1 MATSIDLHIEGM
13 TCAACS
19 SRIERALNKLPGV
32 SAHVSLIEHRAHI
45 EGISVD
51 DAIAAIRRAGYD
63 AWPSD
68 PTRSLRPADA
78 QTTSRLEQ
86 FRQVITVVALVP
98 MLFEMAVMLGGQH
111 GFVPVD
117 LQFVLAT
124 LMQTVVAWPFY
135 KSAWRALRAG
145 SANMETLVSLGT
157 LAAYGWSVFSMLQA
171 GNDPHPPMLYF
182 EASVVV
188 LAMVRLGK
196 TLEAKARAKA
206 LEALESLIRLDNSPV
221 DAWQPGP
228 GPRSGSWQRVAPE
241 SVAIGTRIRVH
252 PHEPVSLDGEILS
265 GQTEIDES
273 AMTGESLPAVRGPG
287 QRVFA
292 GSLNLSGMIEIA
304 CNAEFSNSR
313 RAQIGSRILEALS
326 TRAPIAALADRVA
339 AVFVPLVLVLALLT
353 AFAHIWLLHGT
364 AAAIQN
370 AVAVLVVA
378 CPCALGLATPAA
390 IAAGLARS
398 AQHGWLFRSA
408 DALQRAASIDHV
420 VFDKTGTLTS
430 GRPQLVGL
438 RSATAAKSPEA
449 ATEMGSWPDWLAAA
463 AAAERGIEHPLAGA
477 LLSYAAG
484 RPMPEVVSVEN
495 QPGSGVL
502 ATVSTATAM
511 AANVSMGAAHTQQ
524 VMVGKPAWI
533 AAQLAGNTA
542 GAPPALGNDFEDA
555 SAIDVAIDQQWA
567 GRLWVADSLRP
578 DAEPTLIA
586 LKEKGYACTI
596 LSGDRVSAVRRAS
609 KLLNDTPFFAEK
621 TPEQKSQHLEELK
634 SRGDRV
640 AMVGDGLN
648 DAAAMAHAHLGIA
661 MAAGASLTLQTA
673 DLTLSNASQLMSV
686 SQSLALSKAVMR
698 RVKENLAFAFGFN
711 LLALPLAAMGHLS
724 PVIAGTAMALSSAA
738 VMLNAIRLLG
748 WKP

>member
-1 MATSIDLHIEGM
+1 MATNIDLHIEGM

-68 PTRSLRPADA
+68 PTRSLHHGDP
-78 QTTSRLEQ
+78 QTTSGLEQ
-86 FRQVITVVALVP
+86 FRQVVTVAALVP
-98 MLFEMAVMLGGQH
+98 MLFEMAVMLSGQH
-111 GFVPVD
+111 GLVPVR

-157 LAAYGWSVFSMLQA
+157 LAAYSWSVFSMLQV
-171 GNDPHPPMLYF
+171 GNDSHPSTLYF

-206 LEALESLIRLDNSPV
+206 LEALEGLIRLDNSPV
-221 DAWQPGP
+221 DAWQPGS
-228 GPRSGSWQRVAPE
+228 GPESGSWQRVAPE
-241 SVAIGTRIRVH
+241 SISVGTRIRVH
-252 PHEPVSLDGEILS
+252 PHEPLSLDGEILS

-292 GSLNLSGMIEIA
+292 GSLNLSGTIEVA
-304 CNAEFSNSR
+304 CSAKFSNSR
-313 RAQIGSRILEALS
+313 RAQIGGRILEALS

-339 AVFVPLVLVLALLT
+339 AVFVPLVLVLAVLT
-353 AFAHIWLLHGT
+353 AITHIWLLHGT

-408 DALQRAASIDHV
+408 DALQRAASINHV

-438 RSATAAKSPEA
+438 QSAKAAETVGA
-449 ATEMGSWPDWLAAA
+449 ATEMGRWPDWLAAA

-495 QPGSGVL
+495 QPGSGVV
-502 ATVSTATAM
+502 AIIGIAASAAVSAIR
-511 AANVSMGAAHTQQ
+511 TQQ
-524 VMVGKPAWI
+524 VLVGKPAWI
-533 AAQLAGNTA
+533 AAQLAGNPA
-542 GAPPALGNDFEDA
+542 GMPPALGNDFEDA

-609 KLLNDTPFFAEK
+609 RLLNNTPFFAEK
-621 TPEQKSQHLEELK
+621 TPEQKSQHLEEWK

>member
-1 MATSIDLHIEGM
+1 
-13 TCAACS
+13 
-19 SRIERALNKLPGV
+19 
-32 SAHVSLIEHRAHI
+32 
-45 EGISVD
+45 
-51 DAIAAIRRAGYD
+51 
-63 AWPSD
+63 
-68 PTRSLRPADA
+68 
-78 QTTSRLEQ
+78 
-86 FRQVITVVALVP
+86 
-98 MLFEMAVMLGGQH
+98 
-111 GFVPVD
+111 
-117 LQFVLAT
+117 
-124 LMQTVVAWPFY
+124 
-135 KSAWRALRAG
+135 LRAG

-157 LAAYGWSVFSMLQA
+157 IAAYSWSVFSMLQQHSPDA
-171 GNDPHPPMLYF
+171 HPTLLYF

-196 TLEAKARAKA
+196 TLEAKARARA
-206 LEALESLIRLDNSPV
+206 LEALEGLIHLDNSPV
-221 DAWQPGP
+221 DAWQPATD
-228 GPRSGSWQRVAPE
+228 SWQRVAPE
-241 SVAIGTRIRVH
+241 SLSVDAIIRIH
-252 PHEPVSLDGEILS
+252 PHEPISLDGEIVS

-292 GSLNLSGMIEIA
+292 GSLNLSGMIQIRCSA
-304 CNAEFSNSR
+304 AFSDSR
-313 RAQIGSRILEALS
+313 RAQIGNRILAALS

-339 AVFVPLVLVLALLT
+339 AVFVPVVLVIAALT
-353 AFAHIWLLHGT
+353 AITHIGLDHG
-364 AAAIQN
+364 AATAIQN

-408 DALQRAASIDHV
+408 DAMQRAASINHV

-430 GRPQLVGL
+430 GRPHIVGL
-438 RSATAAKSPEA
+438 RSAGGVPDPLN
-449 ATEMGSWPDWLAAA
+449 TEMGSWPDWLAAA

-484 RPMPEVVSVEN
+484 RPMPDVLSVEN

-502 ATVSTATAM
+502 ATVG
-511 AANVSMGAAHTQQ
+511 GARAQQ

-533 AAQLAGNTA
+533 AVQLEQASA
-542 GAPPALGNDFEDA
+542 AVPPAVGNDFEDA
-555 SAIDVAIDQQWA
+555 TAIDVAIDGQWA

-578 DAEPTLIA
+578 DAAPTLLA
-586 LKEKGYACTI
+586 LKQKGYRCTI
-596 LSGDRVSAVRRAS
+596 LSGDRTSAVRRAS
-609 KLLNDTPFFAEK
+609 KQLNDTPFFAEK
-621 TPEQKSQHLEELK
+621 TPEQKSEFLEECK

-640 AMVGDGLN
+640 AMVGDGVN
-648 DAAAMAHAHLGIA
+648 DAAAMAHAHLGVA

-673 DLTLSNASQLMSV
+673 DLTLSSSSQLLSV

-698 RVKENLAFAFGFN
+698 RVKENLVFAFGFN
-711 LLALPLAAMGHLS
+711 ILALPLAAMGHLS